1 MEERR
6 HADDP
11 GNVTWGPS
19 DKVPMV
25 KVADRN
31 A

>member
-11 GNVTWGPS
+11 GNVNWGHP